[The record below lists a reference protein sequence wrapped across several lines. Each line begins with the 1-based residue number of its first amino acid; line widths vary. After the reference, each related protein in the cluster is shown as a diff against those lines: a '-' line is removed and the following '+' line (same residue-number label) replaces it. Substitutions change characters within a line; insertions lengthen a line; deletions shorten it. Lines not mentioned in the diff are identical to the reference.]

1 MLGVR
6 WSHAL
11 FILTFIG
18 FFSLSSYIQYEIT
31 LIPLEPMLWL
41 YFNLNVSHA
50 DFITFLLT
58 TSNLM
63 FHPQQNGH

>member
-11 FILTFIG
+11 LALPFIVFLLF
-18 FFSLSSYIQYEIT
+18 LDSYKQYGIA
-31 LIPLEPMLWL
+31 LIPLGQALWP
-41 YFNLNVSHA
+41 YFNLIVSHA
-50 DFITFLLT
+50 SSITFLLT

-63 FHPQQNGH
+63 HYLL